1 MSMQLQVPAA
11 IVQAIRLPE
20 ERMVQNPLVELAP
33 DNNHLTPAIKHLFWW
48 VPEKEI
54 ASLSPDAI
62 VESVLS
68 NGNEDTVRQL
78 FDYYGIEKV
87 AEIFNRQTSG
97 RRINYRPRTVHFFK
111 QYFHRHA

>member
-1 MSMQLQVPAA
+1 MQHNAT
-11 IVQAIRLPE
+11 I
-20 ERMVQNPLVELAP
+20 QNLIPM
-33 DNNHLTPAIKHLFWW
+33 IKYLFWW

-54 ASLSPDAI
+54 ASLSDEAI

-97 RRINYRPRTVHFFK
+97 RRINYRPRTVHFF
-111 QYFHRHA
+111 QLYFQRHAQKHSDSKSG

>member
-1 MSMQLQVPAA
+1 MVRQVHHQDLHA
-11 IVQAIRLPE
+11 
-20 ERMVQNPLVELAP
+20 M
-33 DNNHLTPAIKHLFWW
+33 IKKYFWW

-54 ASLSPDAI
+54 ASLSHDAI

-68 NGNEDTVRQL
+68 NGNEGTVSQL

-97 RRINYRPRTVHFFK
+97 RRFNYRPRTINFFRL
-111 QYFHRHA
+111 YFKRHAQHSGKESCSQIF

>member
-1 MSMQLQVPAA
+1 MVPFDKLRAGS
-11 IVQAIRLPE
+11 VHHK
-20 ERMVQNPLVELAP
+20 
-33 DNNHLTPAIKHLFWW
+33 DLTPMIKHLFWW

-54 ASLSPDAI
+54 ASLSQDAI

-97 RRINYRPRTVHFFK
+97 RRINYRPRTVHFFR

>member
-1 MSMQLQVPAA
+1 MKQTAKIQ
-11 IVQAIRLPE
+11 
-20 ERMVQNPLVELAP
+20 
-33 DNNHLTPAIKHLFWW
+33 DLTPMIKRLFWW
-48 VPEKEI
+48 VPEKEM
-54 ASLSPDAI
+54 ASLSHDAI

-97 RRINYRPRTVHFFK
+97 RRINYRPRTVHFFR
-111 QYFHRHA
+111 QYFHRHAQKYSDSKSG

>member
-1 MSMQLQVPAA
+1 MQNAKFK
-11 IVQAIRLPE
+11 
-20 ERMVQNPLVELAP
+20 
-33 DNNHLTPAIKHLFWW
+33 DLTPVIKHLFWW

-54 ASLSPDAI
+54 ASLSHDAI

-87 AEIFNRQTSG
+87 AEIFNRQISG
-97 RRINYRPRTVHFFK
+97 RRINYRPRTVHFFR
-111 QYFHRHA
+111 QYFHRHAQNCASNHVHNYVSNHVHKYSDSKSG

>member
-1 MSMQLQVPAA
+1 MGIKCEGIRALQQSSIVPFDKLSAGSA
-11 IVQAIRLPE
+11 QH
-20 ERMVQNPLVELAP
+20 Q
-33 DNNHLTPAIKHLFWW
+33 DLTPIIKHLFWW

-78 FDYYGIEKV
+78 FDYYGN
-87 AEIFNRQTSG
+87 AETPPLISSSSG
-97 RRINYRPRTVHFFK
+97 GL
-111 QYFHRHA
+111 

>member
-1 MSMQLQVPAA
+1 MK
-11 IVQAIRLPE
+11 
-20 ERMVQNPLVELAP
+20 QNAKTQDLI
-33 DNNHLTPAIKHLFWW
+33 TPMIKRLFWW

-54 ASLSPDAI
+54 ASLSPEAI

-97 RRINYRPRTVHFFK
+97 RRINYRPRTVHFFR
-111 QYFHRHA
+111 QYFHRHARNCESNHVHKYSDSKSG

>member
-1 MSMQLQVPAA
+1 MKQNSIVPFDKLGAGPA
-11 IVQAIRLPE
+11 
-20 ERMVQNPLVELAP
+20 
-33 DNNHLTPAIKHLFWW
+33 NHQDLTHMIKHLFWW
-48 VPEKEI
+48 VSEKEI

-78 FDYYGIEKV
+78 FDYYGVEKV

-111 QYFHRHA
+111 EYFHRHA

>member
-1 MSMQLQVPAA
+1 MKQNSIVPFDKLGAGPA
-11 IVQAIRLPE
+11 
-20 ERMVQNPLVELAP
+20 
-33 DNNHLTPAIKHLFWW
+33 NHQDLTHMIKHLFWW
-48 VPEKEI
+48 VSEKEI

-87 AEIFNRQTSG
+87 AEIFNRQISG

-111 QYFHRHA
+111 QYFNRHA

>member
-1 MSMQLQVPAA
+1 MK
-11 IVQAIRLPE
+11 
-20 ERMVQNPLVELAP
+20 QNPMVPFDKLRAGSAHHQDP
-33 DNNHLTPAIKHLFWW
+33 TPTIKNLFWW
-48 VPEKEI
+48 VPGKEI

-78 FDYYGIEKV
+78 FDLYGIEKV

-111 QYFHRHA
+111 EYFHRHA